1 MFVSAGVLNHTP
13 VHPNHH
19 IATFPG
25 ATTSFSISST
35 NHVPHSGKVLSI
47 QLCLVI
53 SLILLMNLSPFDYNV
68 FLLLRV
74 YYHLHFYISTYF
86 HYLHK
91 CAICIFSVFEHL

>member
-25 ATTSFSISST
+25 ATTSFLNIFYQ
-35 NHVPHSGKVLSI
+35 HVPHSGKVLSI

-86 HYLHK
+86 HHLHK
-91 CAICIFSVFEHL
+91 CAFLHFFSA